1 MDVTAVHMQKPPIVH
16 SVGAQ
21 GVTTLQ
27 QQQQITQQAST
38 GNPGKNFNCE
48 IVLVIKNNLF

>member
-48 IVLVIKNNLF
+48 IVLVIKK